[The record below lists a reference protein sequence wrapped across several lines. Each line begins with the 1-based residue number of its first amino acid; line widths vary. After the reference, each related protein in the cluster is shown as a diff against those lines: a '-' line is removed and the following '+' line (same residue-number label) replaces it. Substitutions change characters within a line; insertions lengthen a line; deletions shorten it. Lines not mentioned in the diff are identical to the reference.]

1 MKKIIGFLKLIR
13 FVNLLF
19 IAFTQYVF
27 YHFVVVPVY
36 MEEQLHQPV
45 LDEHNMYLIILA
57 SVSIAA
63 GGYIINDYFDV
74 NIDLINKPN
83 RTLVGTI
90 IKRRTAIL
98 LHLFFSLLGI
108 VLTGYVAFQIN
119 QSAILIINVICVIA
133 LWYYSTTLKKK
144 LFYGNVL
151 ISLMTAWVVLI
162 LYVCEIKLV
171 SVHTISAEFTA
182 TLIIYKYAILYGGF
196 AFLVSLLREIVKD
209 MEDIEGDRLNS
220 CHTLPIAWGIPITKM
235 ILNALILLINVLIS
249 IFSFYM
255 LMQGGIYIAFF
266 FFLFILLPLF
276 YVRKRIVKSVTSSD
290 MHRISTIVKFILL
303 AGICSMIFFKISI

>member
-27 YHFVVVPVY
+27 YHFVIVPVY
-36 MEEQLHQPV
+36 MKEQLHHPV
-45 LDEHNMYLIILA
+45 LDEPNMYLIILA

-83 RTLVGTI
+83 RTLIGTI

-108 VLTGYVAFQIN
+108 VLTGYVAYQID
-119 QSAILIINVICVIA
+119 QLPILIINVFCVAA

-171 SVHTISAEFTA
+171 SVHTLS
-182 TLIIYKYAILYGGF
+182 LIHI
-196 AFLVSLLREIVKD
+196 
-209 MEDIEGDRLNS
+209 
-220 CHTLPIAWGIPITKM
+220 
-235 ILNALILLINVLIS
+235 
-249 IFSFYM
+249 
-255 LMQGGIYIAFF
+255 
-266 FFLFILLPLF
+266 
-276 YVRKRIVKSVTSSD
+276 
-290 MHRISTIVKFILL
+290 
-303 AGICSMIFFKISI
+303 